1 MALLSQVRAVTAMNI
16 SSLQQRVWPSLA
28 TVIAVAL
35 VTGVLLG
42 FLALSNGFK
51 ATLDGSGSED
61 VAVIVRKGGGGE
73 LSSVL
78 GREQQQLISE
88 GPGIAKDAEGK
99 PLVSGEL
106 YVIVNGIRKSTGIKA
121 NLPLRGVGPSA
132 EAVRGKV
139 NIVEG
144 RMFQTGIADIVVGKG
159 VASQFDGFEVGQTVR
174 LNGQDWKVVGMF
186 DAGGSAFESELWADV
201 TLLQNVYNRG
211 SSVQTMR
218 VKLTSPAA
226 LSELVAYNDGD
237 PRLKLDVRSEKA
249 FYAAQAGGISQLVL
263 YLGWPL
269 AIAMSFGALAGALN
283 TMYASVDSRMR
294 ETATLRAIGFGGFPA
309 FCGTMAEA
317 LLLSAIGGLLGALGV
332 YLLFD
337 GLNASTMG
345 GGFTQVVFSLKMSPE
360 LVAQGVILALAIGFV
375 GGFFPALRAARAPL
389 LAAFKAT

>member
-1 MALLSQVRAVTAMNI
+1 MALLTQVAAVTKMNVVSI
-16 SSLQQRVWPSLA
+16 PQRIWPSLA
-28 TVIAVAL
+28 TVVAVAL

-42 FLALSNGFK
+42 FLALSNGFR

-61 VAVIVRKGGGGE
+61 VAIVIRKGGGGE

-78 GREQQQLISE
+78 GREQQQLIAE
-88 GPGIAKDAEGK
+88 GPGIGK
-99 PLVSGEL
+99 GADGQPLVSGEL

-121 NLPLRGVGPSA
+121 NLPLRGVGPNA

-139 NIVEG
+139 SIVEG
-144 RMFQTGIADIVVGKG
+144 RMFTPGVAEIVVGKG
-159 VASQFDGFEVGQTVR
+159 VSTQFEGFEVGETVR
-174 LNGQDWKVVGMF
+174 FNSQDWKVVGKF
-186 DAGGSAFESELWADV
+186 DAGGSAFESELWTDI
-201 TLLQNVYNRG
+201 TLLQNAYNRG

-226 LSELVAYNDGD
+226 LSELQAYNDGD

-249 FYAAQAGGISQLVL
+249 FYASQAGGISDIIF

-317 LLLSAIGGLLGALGV
+317 LILSAIGGLVGAIGV

-337 GLNASTMG
+337 GLSASTLG
-345 GGFTQVVFSLKMSPE
+345 GGFTQVVFALKMTPE
-360 LVAQGVILALAIGFV
+360 LVVQGVLLALVIGFV

>member
-1 MALLSQVRAVTAMNI
+1 MALLSQIAAVTKMNVASI
-16 SSLQQRVWPSLA
+16 RQRIWPSLA
-28 TVIAVAL
+28 TVVAVAL

-42 FLALSNGFK
+42 FLALSNGFR
-51 ATLDGSGSED
+51 ATLDGSGSDD
-61 VAVIVRKGGGGE
+61 VAIVIRKGGGGE

-78 GREQQQLISE
+78 SREQQQLITE
-88 GPGIAKDAEGK
+88 GPGVAKGADGQ

-121 NLPLRGVGPSA
+121 NLPLRGVGPNA
-132 EAVRGKV
+132 VAVRNKV

-144 RMFQTGIADIVVGKG
+144 RMFTPGVAEIVVGKG
-159 VASQFDGFEVGQTVR
+159 VSTQFEGFEVGQVVR
-174 LNGQDWKVVGMF
+174 LNSQDWTIVGKF
-186 DAGGSAFESELWADV
+186 DAGGSAFESELWTDI

-211 SSVQTMR
+211 SSVQTLR

-226 LSELVAYNDGD
+226 VEELKAYNDGD

-283 TMYASVDSRMR
+283 TMYASVDARLR

-309 FCGTMAEA
+309 FVGTMAEA
-317 LLLSAIGGLLGALGV
+317 LLLSAIGGLIGAVGV

-337 GLNASTMG
+337 GLSASTLG
-345 GGFTQVVFSLKMSPE
+345 GGFTQVVFALKMTPE
-360 LVAQGVILALAIGFV
+360 LVAQGVVLALIIGFV